1 MGLAFISIFRS
12 TRGKSPAGS
21 PAKNGSTLKRRR
33 TGPAPSRQMPME
45 RSYSN
50 ARMANSFMY
59 WNDCVDPDDLEAMWM
74 DPAVRAEWIEVGET
88 KGQKVHLSRD
98 PDGQPYLTQ
107 TEMKAVAD
115 ITVRRHFD
123 SILDPEMI
131 CAIAELESDR
141 KPLIMRYNKKTKE
154 TGLGILQVFAKT
166 AEWLAGG
173 QGYQEYNVDDN
184 PDLLHKPF
192 INVYFAAAY
201 LKWLTDYQN
210 NQRSEEFVVRAYN
223 GGTKKATHKSTL
235 PYWKRYLVVKEA
247 LPSRK
252 HVDAG
257 PSSFHPTNPTS
268 PGSNTNF
275 TYWDSRA
282 SPEDMEDMWN
292 HPEVCKEWT
301 KSKEERG
308 KVRFS
313 QDSEKRPYLSRG
325 EMKAVAEI
333 IVSEYF
339 STKGIKVPLVCAVAD
354 TVSMRFVNGTGK
366 KVGILGVDY
375 KTAAWLNTELGYRA
389 YRVDSA
395 DDLTKPFVSMYFGVA
410 YLVWLSEYE
419 GRERSNQFIIQAYIK
434 GPEHVDLEASSCPL
448 WLKFEQALS
457 YYEEPKRDTGGCII
471 L

>member
-1 MGLAFISIFRS
+1 
-12 TRGKSPAGS
+12 
-21 PAKNGSTLKRRR
+21 
-33 TGPAPSRQMPME
+33 
-45 RSYSN
+45 
-50 ARMANSFMY
+50 MANKFMF
-59 WNDCVDPDDLEAMWM
+59 WNDCVEAEDLEAMWL
-74 DPAVRAEWIEVGET
+74 DPAVSAEWIEVGET

-115 ITVRRHFD
+115 ITVRRHFE
-123 SILDPEMI
+123 SLLDLEMI

-173 QGYQEYNVDDN
+173 QGYQAYNVDDN
-184 PDLLHKPF
+184 ADMLHKPF
-192 INVYFAAAY
+192 INVYFGAAY

-223 GGTKKATHKSTL
+223 GGTKKATNKSTL
-235 PYWKRYLVVKEA
+235 QYWKRYLAVKDC
-247 LPSRK
+247 LPSRLLFRFF
-252 HVDAG
+252 DY
-257 PSSFHPTNPTS
+257 TD
-268 PGSNTNF
+268 TNF
-275 TYWDSRA
+275 TSWDSRT

-292 HPEVCKEWT
+292 HPEVGKEWT

-313 QDSEKRPYLSRG
+313 QDGGKRPYLSRG
-325 EMKAVAEI
+325 ELKAVAEI
-333 IVSEYF
+333 IVSKYF
-339 STKGIKVPLVCAVAD
+339 SSKGIKVPLVCAVAD
-354 TVSMRFVNGTGK
+354 TMSMRFVNGTAKHIGL
-366 KVGILGVDY
+366 LGVDY
-375 KTAAWLNTELGYRA
+375 STAAWLSKELGYRA

-395 DDLTKPFVSMYFGVA
+395 DDLTKPFASMYFGVA

-419 GRERSNQFIIQAYIK
+419 GRERSNQFIVQAYIN
-434 GPEHVDLEASSCPL
+434 GPDHVDLEAASCPL
-448 WLKFEQALS
+448 WLKIEQALS
-457 YYEEPKRDTGGCII
+457 YYEESKRDPANCII

>member
-1 MGLAFISIFRS
+1 
-12 TRGKSPAGS
+12 
-21 PAKNGSTLKRRR
+21 
-33 TGPAPSRQMPME
+33 MPME

-50 ARMANSFMY
+50 ARMANSFMF
-59 WNDCVDPDDLEAMWM
+59 WNDCVEPEDLEEMWM
-74 DPAVRAEWIEVGET
+74 DPAVSAEWIDVGET

-141 KPLIMRYNKKTKE
+141 KPLIMRYSKKTKE
-154 TGLGILQVFAKT
+154 TGLGILQVFEKT
-166 AEWLAGG
+166 AAWLAGG
-173 QGYQEYNVDDN
+173 QGYQAYNVDDN

-192 INVYFAAAY
+192 INVYFGAAY

-235 PYWKRYLVVKEA
+235 PYWKRYLAVKES

-252 HVDAG
+252 HVDTG
-257 PSSFHPTNPTS
+257 PSSFHPTNHALA
-268 PGSNTNF
+268 GSNTNF
-275 TYWDSRA
+275 TYWDCRA

-292 HPEVCKEWT
+292 HSEVCKEWT

-313 QDSEKRPYLSRG
+313 QDGEKRPYLSRG
-325 EMKAVAEI
+325 ELKAVAEI
-333 IVSEYF
+333 IVSKYF
-339 STKGIKVPLVCAVAD
+339 STKGIRVPLVCAVAD
-354 TVSMRFVNGTGK
+354 TVCMRFVNGTK
-366 KVGILGVDY
+366 KHVGILGVDY
-375 KTAAWLNTELGYRA
+375 STASWLYSELGYRA

-419 GRERSNQFIIQAYIK
+419 GSQRSNQFIVQAYMR
-434 GPEHVDLEASSCPL
+434 GPDHVDLEQSCPI

-457 YYEEPKRDTGGCII
+457 YYEESKSRESGSCII